1 MGAVFTLIAGFVNWF
16 PLIVGLTMNPK
27 RLNIQFLIIF
37 VGVNI
42 TFFPMHFLGLA
53 GMPRRYSDYPD
64 SFILKCI
71 CKSRV
76 DYFYSFGNI
85 FLIYFV
91 RGFSKSPP
99 SNLKKPFK
107 DFIGNDTLIPSYK
120 SQLYVYS
127 CCIVVAPR
135 SQRCDHSCGEKEGPA
150 GGDRQRC

>member
-1 MGAVFTLIAGFVNWF
+1 MGAVFALIAGFVNWF
-16 PLIVGLTMNPK
+16 PLIVGLTINPK
-27 RLNIQFLIIF
+27 RLKIQFLIIF

-53 GMPRRYSDYPD
+53 ECLDDTLIILIVSYIEMYLQESGRLFLQFRY
-64 SFILKCI
+64 
-71 CKSRV
+71 
-76 DYFYSFGNI
+76 I

-91 RGFSKSPP
+91 RGFSKSPS

-127 CCIVVAPR
+127 CCIVV
-135 SQRCDHSCGEKEGPA
+135 
-150 GGDRQRC
+150 